1 MNSVLNKFDYF
12 YNKASSSF
20 RRNLVQSFEGEE
32 ASSFQAQAEAFVSN
46 GIIGLPGYFSE
57 HIQALGAEF
66 AGMIEKSNTSIGR
79 NSQEDG
85 VVDLG
90 HMSIGNTGFASSP
103 LASKL
108 AFDPYLLK
116 LVGYYFGKNITL
128 TQVGGTRLLPR
139 DIDFDYRSMQWHH
152 DTKGK
157 QVKIFIL
164 LTDVAT
170 DGQCT
175 HFVCG
180 SHMGNYD
187 RKDNGRRS
195 QAQVDQMMKNEGK
208 SIARA
213 AGQAGTVWILDTN
226 GLHRGNRNMSATRDV
241 LVYNY
246 TAGRHKFDFDL
257 HPDVQQNKHN
267 LIELGG

>member
-108 AFDPYLLK
+108 L
-116 LVGYYFGKNITL
+116 
-128 TQVGGTRLLPR
+128 
-139 DIDFDYRSMQWHH
+139 
-152 DTKGK
+152 
-157 QVKIFIL
+157 
-164 LTDVAT
+164 
-170 DGQCT
+170 
-175 HFVCG
+175 
-180 SHMGNYD
+180 
-187 RKDNGRRS
+187 
-195 QAQVDQMMKNEGK
+195 
-208 SIARA
+208 SIP
-213 AGQAGTVWILDTN
+213 TC
-226 GLHRGNRNMSATRDV
+226 
-241 LVYNY
+241 
-246 TAGRHKFDFDL
+246 
-257 HPDVQQNKHN
+257 
-267 LIELGG
+267 